1 MPNSFAR
8 TACVTG
14 PIEMSFTVNLSD
26 RALELCKDQC
36 LDIAPDAKFIFWD
49 SGGSTLV
56 ETPGR
61 LLTGEYELGFM
72 GAFSYIEGPAN
83 VQHVG
88 SIGRYC
94 SLAINQVIGQSEHA
108 TDLLSTHP
116 ILTNVKFDS
125 PYEHR
130 FRQKNADMLVQS
142 RAAVEHLWG
151 SRYRPITIGN
161 DVWIGEGAFV
171 RRGVTIGDG
180 AIIGA
185 RAVVMKDVPPYAIVA
200 GSPAKVI
207 RYRFSEAIIQQLLE
221 IGWWRY
227 DLAILDGVD
236 FTDIDQAVD
245 AMQRNLLAGGIALL
259 APPMARIDAAGELLY
274 CRYCPITGSIR
285 ACGDEL

>member
-1 MPNSFAR
+1 
-8 TACVTG
+8 
-14 PIEMSFTVNLSD
+14 MSFTVSLSD
-26 RALELCKDQC
+26 RALELCKSQC
-36 LDIAPDAKFIFWD
+36 LDIAPEAKFIFWD
-49 SGGSTLV
+49 GGGSALI

-61 LLTGEYELGFM
+61 LLNGEYELGFM

-125 PYEHR
+125 PHEHR

-142 RAAVEHLWG
+142 RVAVEQLWA

-200 GSPAKVI
+200 GTPAKVI
-207 RYRFSEAIIQQLLE
+207 RYRFSETIIQQLLE
-221 IGWWRY
+221 IAWWRY
-227 DLAILDGVD
+227 DLAILEGVD

-245 AMQRNLLAGGIALL
+245 AMQRNLLAGGIEALN
-259 APPMARIDAAGELLY
+259 PPMARIDAAGEVLY
-274 CRYCPITGSIR
+274 CRYCATTGLIR
-285 ACGDEL
+285 ECGSEV

>member
-1 MPNSFAR
+1 
-8 TACVTG
+8 
-14 PIEMSFTVNLSD
+14 MSFTVSLSH
-26 RALELCKDQC
+26 RAREVCKSQC
-36 LDIAPDAKFIFWD
+36 LDIDPAARFIFWD
-49 SGGSTLV
+49 PGASVLI

-61 LLTGEYELGFM
+61 LLEGEYELGFM

-116 ILTNVKFDS
+116 ILTNLKFDS
-125 PYEHR
+125 PSEHH

-142 RAAVEHLWG
+142 RAAVEHLWAT
-151 SRYRPITIGN
+151 RYRPITIGN

-185 RAVVMKDVPPYAIVA
+185 RSVVMKDVPPYAIVA

-207 RYRFSEAIIQQLLE
+207 RYRFTDAIIRQLLE

-227 DLAILDGVD
+227 DLAILEGVD

-245 AMQRNLLAGGIALL
+245 AMQHNLLAGGIDLL
-259 APPMARIDAAGELLY
+259 NPPIARIDAAGEVHY
-274 CRYCPITGSIR
+274 CRYCAATGMIHE
-285 ACGDEL
+285 CDDDL